1 MFTLTNFDPT
11 YDYTKN
17 GSIESNYSGMNHVN
31 LRTTL
36 PDLMTDALA
45 VEQVPMQE
53 YEMETSQHNLY
64 IIQKASLSNGPTHII
79 PSDALCHNIVN
90 FSQPQYSNQIEA
102 HQFQTLPNNKSR
114 TSMRITLQAD
124 KNNITSCK
132 RTPSVDAIDLV
143 GWIEPEHIRF
153 DLIETGSLVRTYSND
168 GQFVDMQSFS
178 NDLNTNH
185 V

>member
-1 MFTLTNFDPT
+1 
-11 YDYTKN
+11 
-17 GSIESNYSGMNHVN
+17 MNHVN

-114 TSMRITLQAD
+114 TSMRIALQAD